1 MIVFPFFKIRSTV
14 MDIHSLDFSSQLR
27 LLNQA
32 LDETRTE
39 ITWLGSRKVVFQGV
53 VNGSISLDALSNKLH
68 KVALRRCAA
77 DNFRPEEQVAG
88 AEITRKLQHLYL
100 NTDAQIKASNIIIRI
115 INWIREFS
123 ISPYTTRFSIE
134 ETTERNFLAFSETRF
149 LQTFAGSHSRPA
161 SDGSFGPPY
170 RVVAREDRIRELL
183 IPNVG
188 LTPVTPNMVRSI
200 EIGDSCRESTP
211 CQHNATITLR
221 DGRIR
226 ETGLGGHQAYI
237 LLEATRGSIRHREQD
252 LRHFSTYS
260 NFQQTQSSDPNSPQ
274 NLPSPRPTAEQI
286 LSDIFG
292 VQQQNNRAAS

>member
-1 MIVFPFFKIRSTV
+1 
-14 MDIHSLDFSSQLR
+14 MDIHSLDFSSQLK

-32 LDETRTE
+32 LDQTRTE
-39 ITWLGSRKVVFQGV
+39 ITWLGCRKVVFQGV
-53 VNGSISLDALSNKLH
+53 INGSMNLDALSDKLQ
-68 KVALRRCAA
+68 KVASRRSVA

-88 AEITRKLQHLYL
+88 AEITRKLQHLYT

-123 ISPYTTRFSIE
+123 ISPYTIRFQIE
-134 ETTERNFLAFSETRF
+134 ETTESHFRSFSETRF
-149 LQTFAGSHSRPA
+149 LQTFGGAFDALHSHPA

-188 LTPVTPNMVRSI
+188 LTPVTPDMVQSI
-200 EIGDSCRESTP
+200 EIRDFCRTSNP
-211 CQHNATITLR
+211 CGHNATITLR

-237 LLEATRGSIRHREQD
+237 LLEATRGSIQHREQD

-260 NFQQTQSSDPNSPQ
+260 SYFYP
-274 NLPSPRPTAEQI
+274 PRPPGPICCPGPLEPRPSAQDI

-292 VQQQNNRAAS
+292 VQQQNNRAAAS